1 MDLPL
6 TRELARL
13 ASVLEVLK
21 AQREAFSELSDIK
34 EFRGLEFEFGEAV
47 KEAQG
52 RGLVTQDP
60 VRVVRAD
67 WERMVRWS
75 NRVQETLREVD
86 ELGQRLS
93 VGVTGQVAEKGG
105 KRKQVQSEWKPEIVE
120 LRELEQALHDASARL
135 VKVIDQAR
143 GEVQEV
149 DWTGQRPYAELTE
162 VAEALGWRDTL
173 ELAEPLGKWA
183 EGVPPRER
191 PLVATRLTT
200 EIGSQMLRQR
210 MESLQM
216 KLAQVRS
223 LQEKHANHASGL
235 EEVGR
240 LTDAGEVA
248 TARRAMGALPV
259 CFNDLDY
266 RGKEQNQAKLEDFE
280 KRLKQQTEK
289 VAETRERLEAL
300 GRKAGAF
307 FVLPPIGFL
316 SEINTARSLAET
328 VVAQTVQLG
337 KIGGDGEIDRKVSE
351 STAGLKSELDGLRT
365 LSMSRV
371 RRWISVT
378 IAFWLVVLVA
388 GGVTFQQV
396 RAKQERQQAEAA
408 AKAKVA
414 AEAKRVAAEK
424 LQPETDIEERR
435 RRTAGEAWAV
445 EGVGL
450 VLVPIAGGT
459 FSMGSRSGRSN
470 EQPVTTVTLRPF
482 WLAKTEVTQAQW
494 EAVMGSNPS
503 HFKGGQLPV
512 ERVSWNDAMEFCQKL
527 TEQERQAGRLPT
539 GTIYTLPTEAQW
551 EYACRA
557 GTTGDYAGDLD
568 AMAWYDKN
576 SGKATHKVGTKQANA
591 WVLHDMHGN
600 VEEWCLDWYGLYLG
614 GRVTDPKGVPS
625 GSFRVS
631 RGGCWGIG
639 ANYARSAGRNC
650 YDPVLRYYYF
660 GFRPAR
666 SSGP

>member
-1 MDLPL
+1 MEAAVSREEKTSHP
-6 TRELARL
+6 TRCRD
-13 ASVLEVLK
+13 
-21 AQREAFSELSDIK
+21 R
-34 EFRGLEFEFGEAV
+34 
-47 KEAQG
+47 
-52 RGLVTQDP
+52 
-60 VRVVRAD
+60 
-67 WERMVRWS
+67 
-75 NRVQETLREVD
+75 
-86 ELGQRLS
+86 
-93 VGVTGQVAEKGG
+93 
-105 KRKQVQSEWKPEIVE
+105 
-120 LRELEQALHDASARL
+120 QA
-135 VKVIDQAR
+135 KVIDQAR

-191 PLVATRLTT
+191 PLVATRLTI
-200 EIGSQMLRQR
+200 EIGSQIMQRR
-210 MESLQM
+210 MEALQM

-223 LQEKHANHASGL
+223 LQGKHANHARGL

-248 TARRAMGALPV
+248 TARRAMDELPV

-266 RGKEQNQAKLEDFE
+266 RGKEGNLAKLEDFE
-280 KRLKQQTEK
+280 KRLKQHTAK
-289 VAETRERLEAL
+289 VAKTRESLEAL

-316 SEINTARSLAET
+316 AEINAARSLVET
-328 VVAQTVQLG
+328 AVSQTVQLG

-351 STAGLKSELDGLRT
+351 STAGLKSELNVLRT

-371 RRWISVT
+371 RRWIAGT

-414 AEAKRVAAEK
+414 AEAKAEAERVAAAKAKVAAEAK
-424 LQPETDIEERR
+424 AEAERVAAAKAKVAAEAKAEAERVAAAKAQLQVDEEAFRR
-435 RRTAGEAWAV
+435 SKAGEAWEV

-450 VLVPIAGGT
+450 TLVPIAGGT
-459 FSMGSRSGRSN
+459 FSMGSLGVASSA
-470 EQPVTTVTLRPF
+470 QPVTTVTLSPF

-503 HFKGGQLPV
+503 GYKGGQLPV
-512 ERVSWNDAMEFCQKL
+512 ENVSWYGAMEFCQKL
-527 TEQERQAGRLPT
+527 TERERQAGRLPT

-557 GTTGDYAGDLD
+557 GTTGDDVREVD
-568 AMAWYDKN
+568 SMAWYSQN
-576 SGKATHKVGTKQANA
+576 SGRGGTHAVGTKRANS
-591 WVLHDMHGN
+591 WGLHDMLGN
-600 VEEWCLDWYGLYLG
+600 VEEWCLDWYGPYLG

-625 GSFRVS
+625 GDSRVV
-631 RGGCWGIG
+631 RGGSFI
-639 ANYARSAGRNC
+639 NYPSYARFMFVINAPSYAPLMFVYGHGPN
-650 YDPVLRYYYF
+650 YTSSLT

-666 SSGP
+666 SSVP

>member
-47 KEAQG
+47 KEARG

-105 KRKQVQSEWKPEIVE
+105 KRKQVQNEWKPEIVE

-223 LQEKHANHASGL
+223 LQEKHANHARGL

-266 RGKEQNQAKLEDFE
+266 RAKEQNLAKLEDFE

-289 VAETRERLEAL
+289 VAETRERLECSASQY
-300 GRKAGAF
+300 F
-307 FVLPPIGFL
+307 
-316 SEINTARSLAET
+316 
-328 VVAQTVQLG
+328 
-337 KIGGDGEIDRKVSE
+337 
-351 STAGLKSELDGLRT
+351 
-365 LSMSRV
+365 
-371 RRWISVT
+371 RRI
-378 IAFWLVVLVA
+378 
-388 GGVTFQQV
+388 
-396 RAKQERQQAEAA
+396 
-408 AKAKVA
+408 
-414 AEAKRVAAEK
+414 
-424 LQPETDIEERR
+424 
-435 RRTAGEAWAV
+435 
-445 EGVGL
+445 
-450 VLVPIAGGT
+450 
-459 FSMGSRSGRSN
+459 FS
-470 EQPVTTVTLRPF
+470 
-482 WLAKTEVTQAQW
+482 
-494 EAVMGSNPS
+494 
-503 HFKGGQLPV
+503 
-512 ERVSWNDAMEFCQKL
+512 
-527 TEQERQAGRLPT
+527 
-539 GTIYTLPTEAQW
+539 
-551 EYACRA
+551 
-557 GTTGDYAGDLD
+557 
-568 AMAWYDKN
+568 
-576 SGKATHKVGTKQANA
+576 
-591 WVLHDMHGN
+591 
-600 VEEWCLDWYGLYLG
+600 
-614 GRVTDPKGVPS
+614 
-625 GSFRVS
+625 
-631 RGGCWGIG
+631 
-639 ANYARSAGRNC
+639 
-650 YDPVLRYYYF
+650 
-660 GFRPAR
+660 
-666 SSGP
+666 

>member
-93 VGVTGQVAEKGG
+93 VGVTGQAAEKGG
-105 KRKQVQSEWKPEIVE
+105 ERKQVQNEWKPEIVE

-223 LQEKHANHASGL
+223 LQEKHANHARGL

-316 SEINTARSLAET
+316 SEINSARSLAET
-328 VVAQTVQLG
+328 VVSQTVQLG
-337 KIGGDGEIDRKVSE
+337 KIGGDGENDRKVSE

-396 RAKQERQQAEAA
+396 RAKQERHQAEAA
-408 AKAKVA
+408 AK
-414 AEAKRVAAEK
+414 
-424 LQPETDIEERR
+424 LQPETDTEERR
-435 RRTAGEAWAV
+435 RRRAGEAWAV
-445 EGVGL
+445 EDVGL
-450 VLVPIAGGT
+450 VLVPIEGGT
-459 FSMGSRSGRSN
+459 FSMGSISGNSD
-470 EQPVTTVTLRPF
+470 EQPVTTVTLSPF
-482 WLAKTEVTQAQW
+482 WLAKTEVTQKQW
-494 EAVMGSNPS
+494 EAVMGGNPS

-512 ERVSWNDAMEFCQKL
+512 ENVTWDDAMEFCRKL
-527 TEQERQAGRLPT
+527 TERERQAGRLPT

-557 GTTGDYAGDLD
+557 GTTGDYAGEVD

-576 SGKATHKVGTKQANA
+576 SGAATHAVGTKQANA
-591 WVLHDMHGN
+591 WGLHDMHGN
-600 VEEWCLDWYGLYLG
+600 VWEWCLDRYGPYFG
-614 GRVTDPKGVPS
+614 GGVTDPKGVPS
-625 GSFRVS
+625 GTIRVY
-631 RGGCWGIG
+631 RGGSWFHEAIL
-639 ANYARSAGRNC
+639 ARSAYRN
-650 YDPVLRYYYF
+650 YRNPDFRRNII

-666 SSGP
+666 SSVP